1 MTIILKNKETFKFDD
16 FYFKC
21 AIGKKGLSFNKKE
34 GDLKTP
40 KGNFKIGN
48 LYYRA
53 DRINKPLTKLK
64 TIPIKKNMGW
74 CNDINNKKKYNKLV
88 KISKNIKYEKM
99 YRYDNKYDLVLPIKY
114 NFHQPKLGKGSA
126 IFLHLTKNYKNT
138 AGCIALSKK
147 DFLIL
152 LKLIKKNTNII
163 IN

>member
-1 MTIILKNKETFKFDD
+1 MIFTSSVLLE
-16 FYFKC
+16 
-21 AIGKKGLSFNKKE
+21 KKVFHLIKKE

-88 KISKNIKYEKM
+88 KISKILN
-99 YRYDNKYDLVLPIKY
+99 
-114 NFHQPKLGKGSA
+114 
-126 IFLHLTKNYKNT
+126 TKK
-138 AGCIALSKK
+138 CIVMTISM
-147 DFLIL
+147 
-152 LKLIKKNTNII
+152 T
-163 IN
+163 

>member
-1 MTIILKNKETFKFDD
+1 MTIILKNKETLKFDD

-21 AIGKKGLSFNKKE
+21 TIGKKGLSFNKKE

-114 NFHQPKLGKGSA
+114 NFHQPKIGKGSA

-138 AGCIALSKK
+138 AG
-147 DFLIL
+147 
-152 LKLIKKNTNII
+152 
-163 IN
+163 